1 MPTVNCQIDF
11 MKSLHSFLIAI
22 AAVLVL
28 GSCGD
33 SEPSKAN
40 KPVRVKVM
48 QIGSVQVNGEH
59 AYSGTVEEESG
70 VSLSFSVAGT
80 LRSVSVEEGQIV
92 NAGQLVAT
100 VDGIDQA
107 GAQASA
113 HAVTGQARAAL
124 QKAQDDY
131 NRAKRL
137 HDEGVISDSRYV
149 SAKTA
154 LDAARQAVNSAAALE
169 TISDKSSRD
178 TRLVAPFSGYVTRKN
193 VEVGQNVIPGQMV
206 VELVHIDRV
215 KIKISVPEEE
225 IDKIHKGEE
234 MLVRCSAAGSADLY
248 GKVVEKGVSADPL
261 SRTYDVKLLVDNQGN
276 KLLPGMICD
285 VYTSF
290 TRGQMSVFVPANV
303 IQLNPDNQMFVWVVK
318 NGKATKRVINYV
330 ADTSQGVRVNGGLEP
345 GDQLIVSGQQ
355 KVSEGTPCEIIK

>member
-1 MPTVNCQIDF
+1 MPTANCQIDF

-107 GAQASA
+107 G
-113 HAVTGQARAAL
+113 R
-124 QKAQDDY
+124 
-131 NRAKRL
+131 RL
-137 HDEGVISDSRYV
+137 APMPLPV
-149 SAKTA
+149 
-154 LDAARQAVNSAAALE
+154 
-169 TISDKSSRD
+169 
-178 TRLVAPFSGYVTRKN
+178 RLVPLFRRLRTTTTVPSACMTR
-193 VEVGQNVIPGQMV
+193 E
-206 VELVHIDRV
+206 
-215 KIKISVPEEE
+215 
-225 IDKIHKGEE
+225 
-234 MLVRCSAAGSADLY
+234 
-248 GKVVEKGVSADPL
+248 
-261 SRTYDVKLLVDNQGN
+261 
-276 KLLPGMICD
+276 
-285 VYTSF
+285 
-290 TRGQMSVFVPANV
+290 
-303 IQLNPDNQMFVWVVK
+303 
-318 NGKATKRVINYV
+318 
-330 ADTSQGVRVNGGLEP
+330 
-345 GDQLIVSGQQ
+345 
-355 KVSEGTPCEIIK
+355 